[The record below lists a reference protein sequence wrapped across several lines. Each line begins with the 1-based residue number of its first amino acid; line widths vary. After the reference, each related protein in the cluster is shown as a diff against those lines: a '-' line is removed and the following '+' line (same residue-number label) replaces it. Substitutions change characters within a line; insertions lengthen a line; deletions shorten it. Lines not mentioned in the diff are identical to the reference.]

1 MKLLI
6 LGKPGSGKGIQ
17 SDKIC
22 EKYKTTHI
30 STGDI
35 FREIL
40 KKQSPL
46 SKKIKNIINSG
57 KLVSDEITNEIVKN
71 RLSQAD
77 CKNRFLLDGFPR
89 NLFQAEFLSQIEDI
103 NAVVYLKVNDKEI
116 IKRISS
122 RRVCPNCK
130 AVYNIITMP
139 PKIEGICDNC
149 KTPLIQR
156 EDDRPESIK
165 ERLDTY
171 NKQTKPLIKYYSKK
185 GLLKE
190 INGEQVVE
198 KVFEDITKLLDKLE

>member
-22 EKYKTTHI
+22 QKYKITHI